1 MYSGDIWVSEW
12 KRNSSYIGGGGAVGI
27 PLDNIYEETLIQ
39 MFMISSLSIEF
50 VHFFRLFQY
59 SRKPCGQ
66 SVYVE
71 PVSGSSSRSGIKST
85 IQFRG
90 GSQSE
95 PKIDCFHIP
104 VDQKFFEDVLLQLI
118 VRNHAKVNVGF
129 EMGACVVI
137 LLGCPLQSLV
147 HLQYA

>member
-1 MYSGDIWVSEW
+1 MKKLLNSFKIFLVTLTEILLIPKRLGKCIITWLFPQNSGGIMYSGDIWVSEW

-27 PLDNIYEETLIQ
+27 PLDNKYEETLIQ

-85 IQFRG
+85 I
-90 GSQSE
+90 SSE
-95 PKIDCFHIP
+95 EEAFY
-104 VDQKFFEDVLLQLI
+104 
-118 VRNHAKVNVGF
+118 N
-129 EMGACVVI
+129 
-137 LLGCPLQSLV
+137 
-147 HLQYA
+147 